1 MKRSACALIA
11 ARVALVLP
19 AALVSLG
26 VVQAASAAEPSIKI
40 GAVSTL
46 TGAGASPEAVRGA
59 QAYFDAVNAAG
70 GVHGR
75 RIVLV
80 SLDDK
85 ADPATAQS
93 AATQL
98 VADNEIVALGGG
110 SSVLD
115 CAVNHVRYAE
125 AGLMSLPGGG
135 IDPACFQAPHIV
147 PVNAGPYVSMANAL
161 SFARDVLQRRRLC
174 VVSPVLPG
182 MVEAFEAMLQQ
193 WARQRGEAV
202 PTMERFAIEAPLAP
216 VAEGLAR
223 RGCDAVVFTG
233 PNVLPWWRAAR
244 QAMPT
249 TVAQV
254 FLTPAYTSEVASA
267 LGPAGDGL
275 YAMAEF
281 EPWTSRSLQL
291 SDWRRLMVS
300 SKVPLS
306 SLSQGGYLAAQMLVR
321 AMNSV
326 KGPITRASVS
336 QALRRMPPVPNA
348 LTAQPFQ
355 VGAAPG
361 DKPNRSALPMVLQQG
376 RWQVAHP
383 NWITQPAAIGR

>member
-1 MKRSACALIA
+1 MKHPARRLLAPLLALGCVLVMRA
-11 ARVALVLP
+11 A
-19 AALVSLG
+19 AAADV
-26 VVQAASAAEPSIKI
+26 IKI

-46 TGAGASPEAVRGA
+46 SGAGASPEAVRGA

-85 ADPATAQS
+85 ADPAAAQ
-93 AATQL
+93 AAGAQL
-98 VADNEIVALGGG
+98 VADSEIVALGGG

-115 CAVNHVRYAE
+115 CAVNHARYAE
-125 AGLMSLPGGG
+125 AGLMSIPGGG
-135 IDPACFQAPHIV
+135 IDPTCFQAPQIV

-161 SFARDVLQRRRLC
+161 SFARDVLQRSRLC

-182 MVEAFEAMLQQ
+182 MVEAFEASLQQ
-193 WARQRGEAV
+193 WARQRGDAA
-202 PTMERFAIEAPLAP
+202 PPPMERFAIEAPLGP
-216 VAEGLAR
+216 VAEGLAK
-223 RGCDAVVFTG
+223 RGCDTVVFTG
-233 PNVLPWWRAAR
+233 PNVVPWMRAAR
-244 QAMPT
+244 QAMPA
-249 TVAQV
+249 TVAQI
-254 FLTPAYTSEVASA
+254 FLTPAYTSEVATA
-267 LGPAGDGL
+267 LGAAGDGL

-300 SKVPLS
+300 AKVPLS

-326 KGPITRASVS
+326 KGPITRAAVS
-336 QALRRMPPVPNA
+336 QALRSMPPVPNA

-383 NWITQPAAIGR
+383 NWITQPAAAGRR